1 MHIVYASYDGMQRNT
16 DGFDLMGVHSRMAA
30 IFTFASLAT
39 AVDFQKKVLSSSSS
53 SSTSKGFP
61 PKNYRFPL
69 SLSLSLSFLSFFN
82 EEQQAKGRRKRE
94 RERERWRSSVDLGA
108 NCVLFYSDGVRES
121 SSVRA

>member
-30 IFTFASLAT
+30 TFTFASLAI

-69 SLSLSLSFLSFFN
+69 SLSLSLSLSFLSFFN
-82 EEQQAKGRRKRE
+82 EKLTGERPQEE
-94 RERERWRSSVDLGA
+94 REREMEKLRGLG
-108 NCVLFYSDGVRES
+108 R
-121 SSVRA
+121 

>member
-69 SLSLSLSFLSFFN
+69 SLSLSLFFRFSMKN
-82 EEQQAKGRRKRE
+82 NRQEERE
-94 RERERWRSSVDLGA
+94 REREMEKLRGLG
-108 NCVLFYSDGVRES
+108 R
-121 SSVRA
+121 

>member
-69 SLSLSLSFLSFFN
+69 SLSLSLSLFFRFSMKN
-82 EEQQAKGRRKRE
+82 NRRKAAGRE
-94 RERERWRSSVDLGA
+94 REREREMEKLRGLG
-108 NCVLFYSDGVRES
+108 R
-121 SSVRA
+121 